1 MIFFHEISYL
11 LTFTVII
18 ILRLSG
24 LSDELNSENAG
35 SIRDD
40 LAHLQERNQYL
51 EEEVETL
58 KETIE
63 RYVCFIITFSAP
75 SFGRSKFYS
84 VV

>member
-11 LTFTVII
+11 LTFIVII
-18 ILRLSG
+18 ILLLSG
-24 LSDELNSENAG
+24 LSDELNSENTG

-40 LAHLQERNQYL
+40 LTHLQERNQYL

-63 RYVCFIITFSAP
+63 RYV
-75 SFGRSKFYS
+75 
-84 VV
+84 